1 MPYRVPSTRTVVR
14 GRYEINQSART
25 DFMKRYLLP
34 ALLLILLAPGVFAD
48 TFQISDIRVN
58 GLQRVSAGSVFSA
71 LPLNIGEEVDEQSLV
86 EATRSLF
93 RTGFFQDI
101 QLERENNVLVINLV
115 ERPSISSIELEG
127 NKAIKSEDL
136 LVGLRAAGLSEG
148 EIFQQATL
156 EGVRNE
162 LLRQYVAQGRYSA
175 DIDAQVIAEPRN
187 RVALKIIINEGSVAS
202 IKHVNVVGNTV
213 FSDKELAS
221 LFELKSSGWLSFIR
235 NDDKYSR
242 EKLSGDLERLRSWY
256 LDRGYINMDIAST
269 QVSIT
274 PDKKHVYVTVN
285 VNEGELYTVSDVKLS
300 GNLVVPESDV
310 RRLLLVEP
318 GQVFSRQVMT
328 ASSDLIGR
336 RLGNEGYTFA
346 NVNGVP
352 QINEED
358 KTVSVTF
365 MVDPGR
371 RAYVNRINFRGNTKT
386 DDEVLRREMRQMEG
400 GWASTHLIDQSK
412 VRLERLGFF
421 KEVDVETVAVPGAD
435 DLIDVNYT
443 VEEQPS
449 GSVTAS
455 LGFAQGT
462 GLIIGG
468 SISQNNFFGTGNR
481 VSLSANRS
489 SYQTS
494 FSFGF
499 LDPYLTVDGVSLGYN
514 AFYRTTDY
522 DKLDVNISSYAVD
535 SYGAG
540 FNIGYPI
547 SDTSRLSFGLSL
559 QEDKIKEGIFPA
571 QEIQQF
577 LDAEGTSFFNVK
589 ANIGWSQST
598 LNRGVFPDRGF
609 SQNLSLETTV
619 PGSDLNFY
627 KLGYRGQRFFPLTQ
641 DWTLRVHTDTGF
653 ARRFSST
660 KQVPFYEHYFAGGIG
675 SVRGFK
681 DSTLGPKSTP
691 HINDW
696 DRDEL
701 PFGGNVMITGGAE
714 LIFPVPFVKDQR
726 SLRTVLFLDAGN
738 VFNTYCKNC
747 PDVGVDE
754 IRYSAGVGLSWLTAL
769 GPLGFSLGVPLNDES
784 GDDTQVFQ
792 FTLGQ
797 TF

>member
-1 MPYRVPSTRTVVR
+1 
-14 GRYEINQSART
+14 
-25 DFMKRYLLP
+25 MKRYLLP
-34 ALLLILLAPGVFAD
+34 AILLILLAPGVYAD
-48 TFQISDIRVN
+48 AFQISDIRVN

-71 LPLNIGEEVDEQSLV
+71 LPLNIGDQADDQALV
-86 EATRSLF
+86 EASRSLF

-101 QLERENNVLVINLV
+101 QLAREGNVLIINLV

-136 LVGLRAAGLSEG
+136 LNGLRMAGLSEG

-175 DIDAQVIAEPRN
+175 DIETQVVAEPRN
-187 RVALKIIINEGSVAS
+187 RVALKILIDEGSIAS
-202 IKHVNVVGNTV
+202 IKHVNVVGNSV
-213 FSDKELAS
+213 FSDEELQH
-221 LFELKSSGWLSFIR
+221 LFELKTTGWFSFIR

-256 LDRGYINMDIAST
+256 LDRGYINMDITST

-274 PDKKHVYVTVN
+274 PDKKHVYITVN
-285 VNEGELYTVSDVKLS
+285 INEGELYTVNDVRLS
-300 GNLVVPESDV
+300 GDLVVPEEDV

-328 ASSDLIGR
+328 ATSDLIGR

-352 QINEED
+352 QINEQD
-358 KTVSVTF
+358 RTVDVTF
-365 MVDPGR
+365 VIDPGK

-400 GWASTHLIDQSK
+400 GWASTYLIDQSK
-412 VRLERLGFF
+412 LRLERLGFF
-421 KEVDVETVAVPGAD
+421 KEVDVETIPVPGSD

-449 GSVTAS
+449 GSITAS

-462 GLIIGG
+462 GLILGG

-481 VSLSANRS
+481 VSFSANRS
-489 SYQTS
+489 AYQTS
-494 FSFGF
+494 LSFGF
-499 LDPYLTVDGVSLGYN
+499 LNPYFTPDGVSMGYN

-522 DKLDVNISSYAVD
+522 DELDVDISSYAVD

-547 SDTSRLSFGLSL
+547 SDTSRLSFGLSV
-559 QEDKIKEGIFPA
+559 QQDEIKEGVYTV
-571 QEIQQF
+571 QEIQRF
-577 LDAEGTSFFNVK
+577 LDAEGDSFFSVR
-589 ANIGWSQST
+589 ANLGWSQST
-598 LNRGVFPDRGF
+598 LNRGVFPDRGY
-609 SQNLSLETTV
+609 SQNLGLEVTV
-619 PGSDLNFY
+619 PGSDLHFY
-627 KLGYRGQRFFPLTQ
+627 KLGYRGQRYFPIT
-641 DWTLRVHTDTGF
+641 DGWTLRVHTDSGV
-653 ARRFSST
+653 ARRFGST
-660 KQVPFYEHYFAGGIG
+660 DMVPFYEHYFAGGIG
-675 SVRGFK
+675 SVRGFES
-681 DSTLGPKSTP
+681 STLGPKSTP
-691 HINDW
+691 NENDP
-696 DRDEL
+696 DKDPL
-701 PFGGNVMITGGAE
+701 PFGGNVKVTGGLE
-714 LIFPVPFVKDQR
+714 LIFPTPFVQDQR

-738 VFNTYCKNC
+738 VFDTYCVQPLGATAPRRDC
-747 PDVGVDE
+747 PDVSVGE
-754 IRYSAGVGLSWLTAL
+754 LRYSAGIGLSWLTAL

-784 GDDTQVFQ
+784 DDDRQVFQ